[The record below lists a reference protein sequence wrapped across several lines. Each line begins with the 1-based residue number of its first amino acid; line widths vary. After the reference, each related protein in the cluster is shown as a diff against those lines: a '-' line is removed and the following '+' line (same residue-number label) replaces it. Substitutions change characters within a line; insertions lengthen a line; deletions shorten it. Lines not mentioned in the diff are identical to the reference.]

1 MKMLSKEQD
10 ILINRRIQKEITT
23 FLSMQDVTLKNLGG
37 KLDIPFSTVQR
48 DLNNITSITMH
59 VISALIINS
68 KIRPDEKVP
77 DIFDLLT
84 SLSQTYIEYFS
95 NKLMFKYGKDYKGT
109 DVPKRE

>member
-48 DLNNITSITMH
+48 DLNNVT
-59 VISALIINS
+59 
-68 KIRPDEKVP
+68 R
-77 DIFDLLT
+77 
-84 SLSQTYIEYFS
+84 
-95 NKLMFKYGKDYKGT
+95 
-109 DVPKRE
+109 